1 MLVTVLILQKLIDQ
15 LTKQNIIYK
24 RPSMF
29 SLTEIGIQNEFQSML
44 PPEAG
49 FEAMHLKGMYNK
61 HERKLKDRRGWVGSL
76 LDKNHSR

>member
-44 PPEAG
+44 P
-49 FEAMHLKGMYNK
+49 LKQDL
-61 HERKLKDRRGWVGSL
+61 RQCI
-76 LDKNHSR
+76 